1 MKELTP
7 RQREIFE
14 FIKKSVIRVGR
25 PPSLRE
31 IGEQF
36 GINSTNGV
44 RSALEALERKGYIRR
59 NRYLSRGIE
68 ILKEAPERLDDSQL
82 KSVPWVGQVA
92 AGTPVWAEQN
102 IEGNFYVDRSFVP
115 GEHIFALRVQGESM
129 KNAGILD
136 GDFVLVRRQQTA
148 QKGDIVVAQIEDEAT
163 VKRFYPERK
172 RIRLQPE
179 NPDFGPIIIEK
190 GTTGFA
196 IAGKVIGLLRRMFVL
211 GG

>member
-14 FIKKSVIRVGR
+14 YIKKMVVKRGR

-31 IGEQF
+31 IGERF
-36 GINSTNGV
+36 KINSTNGV
-44 RSALEALERKGYIRR
+44 RSVLEALERKEYIRR

-68 ILKEAPERLDDSQL
+68 ILKEAPEHLDNSQL
-82 KSVPWVGQVA
+82 RSVPWIGRVA

-115 GEHIFALRVQGESM
+115 GEHIFALRVQGDSM

-136 GDFVLVRRQQTA
+136 GDYVLVRRQQTA

-163 VKRFYPERK
+163 VKRFYPERR
-172 RIRLQPE
+172 RIRLQPD
-179 NPDFGPIIIEK
+179 NPDFGPIIVEK
-190 GTTGFA
+190 GTPGFV
-196 IAGKVIGLLRRMFVL
+196 IAGKVIGLLRRL
-211 GG
+211 

>member
-1 MKELTP
+1 MKELTV

-14 FIKKSVIRVGR
+14 YIKGSVIEIGR

-31 IGEQF
+31 IGERF

-44 RSALEALERKGYIRR
+44 RSVLEALERKGYIHR

-68 ILKEAPERLDDSQL
+68 ILKETPEHLDERQL
-82 KSVPWVGQVA
+82 RAVPWVGRVA

-102 IEGNFYVDRSFVP
+102 IEGNFYVDRTFAP
-115 GEHIFALRVQGESM
+115 GEHIFSLRVQGDSM

-148 QKGDIVVAQIEDEAT
+148 QKGDIVVAQIDDEAT

-172 RIRLQPE
+172 RVRLEPD
-179 NPDFGPIIIEK
+179 NPDFGPIIVEK
-190 GTTGFA
+190 GTPGFA
-196 IAGKVIGLLRRMFVL
+196 IAGKVIGLLRKM
-211 GG
+211 